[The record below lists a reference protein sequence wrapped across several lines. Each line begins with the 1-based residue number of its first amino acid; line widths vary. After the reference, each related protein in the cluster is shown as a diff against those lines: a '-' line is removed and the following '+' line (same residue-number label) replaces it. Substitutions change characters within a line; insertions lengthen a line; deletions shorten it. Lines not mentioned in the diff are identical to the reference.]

1 MRVAALDLGTNTF
14 LCLLAEGNAQGIS
27 KIHKDMVEVV
37 RLGQAVDKNKV
48 FHPYALSRARTCLE
62 QFKKEIEIFQP
73 DKILAVATSA
83 ARDVSNSEELFKI
96 GEEYKIPIQIIE
108 GEKEA
113 QISYQGALVGFDL
126 KDKNVSVIDV
136 GGGSTEI
143 ISGQN
148 GNIQFAQSLNMGGV
162 RLTEKLITKQPV
174 STIEQIQVKAAIQKH
189 LDDFQEKKEFE
200 LSEVLIAVA
209 GTPTALAVLEL
220 GSLGS
225 DQFNNDQVDGFKFNL
240 SQLEKW
246 QNIFATTSVE
256 EKKSKYNLGGRADI
270 IFAGTTILI
279 EVMKKFQFSEVMIS
293 TKGVR
298 YGVALQ
304 LLQNH

>member
-14 LCLLAEGNAQGIS
+14 LCLLAEGSAHGIS

-37 RLGQAVDKNKV
+37 RLGQGVDKNKV
-48 FHPYALSRARTCLE
+48 FHPYALSRARACL
-62 QFKKEIEIFQP
+62 QGFQKEIEAFRP
-73 DKILAVATSA
+73 EKILAVATSA

-96 GEEYKIPIQIIE
+96 GKEYNIPIEIIE

-113 QISYQGALVGFDL
+113 QVSFQGALVGFDFN
-126 KDKNVSVIDV
+126 DRCVSVLDI

-143 ISGQN
+143 IIGKQSQ
-148 GNIQFAQSLNMGGV
+148 IQSKQSLNIGGV
-162 RLTEKLITKQPV
+162 RLTEKIISQQPISREEQGKVRLEIQQQLEKLRAQKELIG
-174 STIEQIQVKAAIQKH
+174 
-189 LDDFQEKKEFE
+189 
-200 LSEVLIAVA
+200 SEILLAVA
-209 GTPTALAVLEL
+209 GTPTALAALEL
-220 GSLGS
+220 GAF
-225 DQFNNDQVDGFKFNL
+225 DPQKIDGFCFNIV
-240 SQLEKW
+240 QLEKW

-256 EKKSKYNLGGRADI
+256 EKKIKYKLEGRADI

-279 EVMKKFQFSEVMIS
+279 EVMKKFNFSEVMIS

-304 LLQNH
+304 LLQNP